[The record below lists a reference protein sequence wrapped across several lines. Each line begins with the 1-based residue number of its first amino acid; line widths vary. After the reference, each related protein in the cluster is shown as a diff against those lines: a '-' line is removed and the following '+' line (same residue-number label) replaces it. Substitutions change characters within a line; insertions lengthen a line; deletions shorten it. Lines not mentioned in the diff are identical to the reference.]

1 MFKRAVLEG
10 LKNITRSFWLSATA
24 IFILTVS
31 FASVAIFVALTS
43 IVGFSVRNLDSLV
56 SFPAFFTRDFPEEQI
71 PEVLS
76 RIQAIPDVRSAEYF
90 DREQAQENLSQG
102 GIGFNDGFLENAGSG
117 ENFAWRF
124 ILVTPTSSEN
134 YGSVLTQIKSD
145 SFDGTWEEV
154 FGDEEFVN
162 RLIWWNQV
170 FQVVSVVLIG
180 IFTTVSILVMAN
192 ILRITIYNYR
202 DEIEIMRLVG
212 ATNNYIRAPFIAE
225 GVYYNLF
232 AAGIVT
238 ALFIPA
244 FQLILPQLQSFLG
257 SGVSRDA
264 TNLLVFQTYGIF
276 FLAILLGTSIGI
288 LTSYMATQR
297 YLKL

>member
-1 MFKRAVLEG
+1 MLKRAFLEG

-43 IVGFSVRNLDSLV
+43 IAGFSVRNLDSLV
-56 SFPAFFTRDFPEEQI
+56 SFPAFFTKDFPEEQI
-71 PEVLS
+71 PQVLS
-76 RIQAIPDVRSAEYF
+76 KIQAIPEVRSAEYF
-90 DREQAQENLSQG
+90 DREQAQENLSSG
-102 GIGFNDGFLENAGSG
+102 GIGFNDAFLESAGSG

-124 ILVTPTSSEN
+124 ILITPTTSEK
-134 YGSVLTQIKSD
+134 YGSVLTEVKSD
-145 SFDGTWEEV
+145 GFAGTWEEV

-162 RLIWWNQV
+162 RLIWWNQI
-170 FQVVSVVLIG
+170 FQWVSIILIG

-212 ATNNYIRAPFIAE
+212 ATNNYIRA
-225 GVYYNLF
+225 
-232 AAGIVT
+232 
-238 ALFIPA
+238 LFIPS
-244 FQLILPQLQSFLG
+244 FQLLLPQLQSFLG
-257 SGVSRDA
+257 SGVNQDS
-264 TNLLVFQTYGIF
+264 TNLLIFQTYGIF